1 MKIKQL
7 EVVAL
12 EIEPEETSLGIN
24 SIHHKV
30 TALILGSSHLVP
42 GQHAFGEYFE
52 SRSFQKLLVI
62 QDYNSLQSC
71 VKFGSRMLLKSRHSR
86 VINP

>member
-7 EVVAL
+7 EVIAL

-30 TALILGSSHLVP
+30 TALIWGSSYLVP
-42 GQHAFGEYFE
+42 GQHA
-52 SRSFQKLLVI
+52 S
-62 QDYNSLQSC
+62 
-71 VKFGSRMLLKSRHSR
+71 
-86 VINP
+86 